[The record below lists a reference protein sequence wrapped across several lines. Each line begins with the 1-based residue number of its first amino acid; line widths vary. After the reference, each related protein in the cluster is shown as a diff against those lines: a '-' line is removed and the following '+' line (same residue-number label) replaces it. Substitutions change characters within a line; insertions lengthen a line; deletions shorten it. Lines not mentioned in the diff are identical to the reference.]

1 MKSNIIVLSLLFVG
15 NHLIAADPLT
25 GAAVLA
31 GMEVVKVGYHKLS
44 GDEAREK
51 QQQKA
56 NQAAAERKEGRESLA
71 LVQKGNE
78 LALRGSIHADKLNQ
92 KHNLFNDGW
101 ENVADVLSQFGTQGA
116 QIAAAFYEH
125 SNQVRQYELD
135 TEMAMRERE
144 LEQRERRYEAE
155 MMMRAS
161 ELSERSEKHRDEMAM
176 RAAELQVAREK
187 NDSSNCALM

>member
-44 GDEAREK
+44 GNEALEK
-51 QQQKA
+51 QQQKE
-56 NQAAAERKEGRESLA
+56 NQAAAVRREGRESLA
-71 LVQKGNE
+71 LTHKKDE
-78 LALRGSIHADKLNQ
+78 LMLRGSIHADKLNQ

-101 ENVADVLSQFGTQGA
+101 ENAADVLSQFGTQGA
-116 QIAAAFYEH
+116 QIAAEFYKH
-125 SNQVRQYELD
+125 STKVSQYEFAA
-135 TEMAMRERE
+135 EMAMRERE

-161 ELSERSEKHRDEMAM
+161 ELSERSEKHSEEMAM
-176 RAAELQVAREK
+176 RAAELKVARENNQK
-187 NDSSNCALM
+187 KDCALM